1 MGGFLDSGGGKRMEE
16 TRKKLEDFFD
26 EMVKNMK
33 YFKRKSYEQFFK
45 DTYEK
50 YRDLMASLPVLCE
63 GEGLEAEEAL
73 EELAGAIP
81 MYARSKFL
89 EVPKRKK
96 EPTGIDYNMA
106 MAVYVVPM
114 LVYQHDPVNERIA
127 TRMVEIWNES
137 KVTGLPL
144 QKSNYEQIAG
154 GFRKGL
160 CFITTAVCEYQGKT
174 DECQELTTLREYR
187 DQYLGQSQE
196 GRAMVEEYY
205 EIAPILVLS
214 IEMHRE
220 PGKIYE
226 EIYQEYLRPCVEY
239 AKKKENEKCRDLYAD
254 MVGSLRQRF
263 APSHLNRV

>member
-1 MGGFLDSGGGKRMEE
+1 MEE